1 MVLPTRPPMP
11 LRTAVNIAELSNP
24 TYIGEPQYTG
34 AWKGCAYDPEL
45 PPQSAPGGIYHTD
58 QVKVEAA
65 LVDVVREW
73 SKEVIRGGFHV
84 NQDPEGMIAF
94 SRDWFAQK
102 AAEFAA
108 GPPPPRDYA
117 AEEAARRAAEE
128 AAAAGAREQA
138 CCAPWPPC
146 SPRRPPSS
154 TNTAWPPPSPPA
166 PPVPNTT

>member
-1 MVLPTRPPMP
+1 MCICSGTLRREELAEALLSLQTMVLPTRPPMP

-45 PPQSAPGGIYHTD
+45 PPQSAPGGLYHMD
-58 QVKVEAA
+58 QVKVKAE

-108 GPPPPRDYA
+108 ESVVMYSLRRTPNMDGQDNTSA
-117 AEEAARRAAEE
+117 VVVVVGAEAEAAVAM
-128 AAAAGAREQA
+128 
-138 CCAPWPPC
+138 
-146 SPRRPPSS
+146 S
-154 TNTAWPPPSPPA
+154 
-166 PPVPNTT
+166 